1 MLFSP
6 LIQCHYQL
14 NYFWRFNQVILSTV
28 AVALIVIRLF
38 SADNDPV
45 WLIHHFAVGTDY
57 FHFND
62 LGVTR
67 KSNLFF
73 FVSFN
78 PGRQR
83 ESTMTSVKH
92 FARYQDL
99 LIKEQ
104 NKTELNKT
112 KQNDN
117 KQKDSAYFFMV
128 AIDNII
134 SSLLKS
140 RIFSTH
146 YAYER

>member
-1 MLFSP
+1 
-6 LIQCHYQL
+6 
-14 NYFWRFNQVILSTV
+14 
-28 AVALIVIRLF
+28 
-38 SADNDPV
+38 
-45 WLIHHFAVGTDY
+45 
-57 FHFND
+57 
-62 LGVTR
+62 
-67 KSNLFF
+67 
-73 FVSFN
+73 
-78 PGRQR
+78 
-83 ESTMTSVKH
+83 MTSVKH

-117 KQKDSAYFFMV
+117 KQEDSAYFFMV